1 MPRPRR
7 TTQPTSFAVSSA
19 ASEESTYRDVVRHLA
34 AAVSVLACMGV
45 VVAGTAAPVASQTID
60 SQTAAKRPAYVKYQ
74 RQAHN
79 TTNNQREARG
89 LARLTRTD
97 CVQRFAVRQAKTMA
111 QQERMFHQDLAP
123 ILTECGLVLV
133 GENVAYGY
141 KTGRSVVNDGWM
153 NSPGHLANIVNPAYT
168 LMGIGA
174 RKGHDGHWYVAQVF
188 GRKL

>member
-1 MPRPRR
+1 MRIR
-7 TTQPTSFAVSSA
+7 T
-19 ASEESTYRDVVRHLA
+19 
-34 AAVSVLACMGV
+34 AAVSALACMGV
-45 VVAGTAAPVASQTID
+45 VVAGTAAPVASHP
-60 SQTAAKRPAYVKYQ
+60 AEKRPAYVKYQ

-89 LARLTRTD
+89 LAEVRRTK
-97 CVQRFAVRQAKTMA
+97 CVQRFAVRQARTMA

-123 ILTECGLVLV
+123 ILTECGLVQV

-141 KTGRSVVNDGWM
+141 PTGRSVVKDGWM
-153 NSPGHLANIVNPAYT
+153 KSPGHLANIVNPGYT

>member
-7 TTQPTSFAVSSA
+7 AAQPTKSEVCTA
-19 ASEESTYRDVVRHLA
+19 ASEDSTYRDVVRLLA
-34 AAVSVLACMGV
+34 AAVSALACMGV
-45 VVAGTAAPVASQTID
+45 VVAGTAAPVASQT
-60 SQTAAKRPAYVKYQ
+60 AKKPAYVKYQ
-74 RQAHN
+74 RQAYN

-89 LARLTRTD
+89 LAKLTRTD

-111 QQERMFHQDLAP
+111 QQEQMFHQDLAP
-123 ILTECGLVLV
+123 ILTECGLVTV

-141 KTGRSVVNDGWM
+141 PTGRSVVNDGWM

-174 RKGHDGHWYVAQVF
+174 RKGDDGHWYVAQVF